1 MVQTIAQIGN
11 VDRITNKQSKI
22 HLCFFIPSK
31 NWKKSEYTV
40 MSQEGTWKMGDS
52 TSTVLY
58 TKEDEVVATRDTHR
72 EKESA
77 GSSRFACYLY
87 SLV

>member
-1 MVQTIAQIGN
+1 MFLHPLQNLETLGA
-11 VDRITNKQSKI
+11 
-22 HLCFFIPSK
+22 
-31 NWKKSEYTV
+31 SEYTV

-52 TSTVLY
+52 TATVLY
-58 TKEDEVVATRDTHR
+58 TKEDQVVATRDTHR

>member
-1 MVQTIAQIGN
+1 
-11 VDRITNKQSKI
+11 
-22 HLCFFIPSK
+22 
-31 NWKKSEYTV
+31 

-52 TSTVLY
+52 TATVLY

-77 GSSRFACYLY
+77 GSSRFACYFY

>member
-1 MVQTIAQIGN
+1 MVQSIAQIGN
-11 VDRITNKQSKI
+11 IDRIKNKQ
-22 HLCFFIPSK
+22 SK

-52 TSTVLY
+52 TATVLY

>member
-1 MVQTIAQIGN
+1 
-11 VDRITNKQSKI
+11 
-22 HLCFFIPSK
+22 
-31 NWKKSEYTV
+31 

-52 TSTVLY
+52 TATVLY

-77 GSSRFACYLY
+77 GSSRFA
-87 SLV
+87 

>member
-1 MVQTIAQIGN
+1 
-11 VDRITNKQSKI
+11 
-22 HLCFFIPSK
+22 
-31 NWKKSEYTV
+31 

-52 TSTVLY
+52 TATVLF

-77 GSSRFACYLY
+77 GSSRFACYFFFF
-87 SLV
+87 SLIIWNFDFHLDFHAMVHYTAKCFENALFT

>member
-1 MVQTIAQIGN
+1 MVQSIAQIGN
-11 VDRITNKQSKI
+11 IDRIKNKQ
-22 HLCFFIPSK
+22 SK

-52 TSTVLY
+52 TATVLY

-77 GSSRFACYLY
+77 GSSRFA
-87 SLV
+87 

>member
-1 MVQTIAQIGN
+1 MVQSIAQIGN
-11 VDRITNKQSKI
+11 IDRIKNKQ
-22 HLCFFIPSK
+22 SK

-52 TSTVLY
+52 TATVLY
-58 TKEDEVVATRDTHR
+58 TKEDQVVATRDTHR

-77 GSSRFACYLY
+77 GSSRFA
-87 SLV
+87 

>member
-1 MVQTIAQIGN
+1 MVQSIAQIGN
-11 VDRITNKQSKI
+11 IDRIKNKQ
-22 HLCFFIPSK
+22 SK

-40 MSQEGTWKMGDS
+40 ISQEGTWKMGDS
-52 TSTVLY
+52 TATVLY

-77 GSSRFACYLY
+77 GSSRFACYFY
-87 SLV
+87 SFV

>member
-1 MVQTIAQIGN
+1 MFLHPLQNLETLGA
-11 VDRITNKQSKI
+11 
-22 HLCFFIPSK
+22 
-31 NWKKSEYTV
+31 SEYTV

-87 SLV
+87 SLVLSFGISFFT